1 VLLREITTMPKVDN
15 QSLELLLFLLV
26 AIAMVVQAAV
36 FLAAFLAMRKAA
48 HTMNEKIDDM
58 RTHVMPLV
66 DTTRELM
73 TKLAPRIESASDDMA
88 TIAHSLRVQGATLQ
102 AAADEIL
109 ERARSQAG
117 RLDTMLTSLFDAV
130 DRAGDFMADCINK
143 PIRQFSALL
152 ASARAAIESFRT
164 TVPAPRSQSNH
175 APGEDMFI

>member
-1 VLLREITTMPKVDN
+1 MPKVDN

-26 AIAMVVQAAV
+26 AIAMVVQAGV

-48 HTMNEKIDDM
+48 HTINEKIEDV

-66 DTTRELM
+66 DTTRDLM
-73 TKLAPRIESASDDMA
+73 TKLAPRIETASDDMA
-88 TIAHSLRVQGATLQ
+88 AIAQTLRVQSANLQ
-102 AAADEIL
+102 TAADEIL

-117 RLDTMLTSLFDAV
+117 RLDTMLSSLFDAV
-130 DRAGDFMADCINK
+130 DRAGGFMADCINR

-152 ASARAAIESFRT
+152 ASARAAVESFRT
-164 TVPAPRSQSNH
+164 PVPPTRSQTNH